1 MANLKTEV
9 ILTMNGKAAIQVLEA
24 LSDKAKSVRE
34 EIDNLDEKAPDFKQR
49 KAGLEEVYKALQ
61 SAETD
66 VIKGTERL
74 DHALQNLTSTSLQNL
89 RKALGDGRRQLQ
101 KLSEDELE
109 QADELRKKMKQV
121 GDEVRLLEGQYVKIA
136 DGLKNVSNQSDQW
149 LDKAIKQ
156 QRDLVGSLEKSDA
169 GYQKN
174 LSILKQLEA
183 EEDRRRGKM
192 SKNDAMATAS
202 NKYANAS
209 ELRRAKTTITEVRD
223 KTDSHKVGEIE
234 QYNKALQEIDKRL
247 NAISGQFVDIQKGI
261 GNVSN

>member
-24 LSDKAKSVRE
+24 LRDKAKSVRE

-101 KLSEDELE
+101 SLSEDDLE
-109 QADELRKKMKQV
+109 EIEEIRKKMKLA
-121 GDEVRLLEGQYVKIA
+121 GDQVRLLEGLYV
-136 DGLKNVSNQSDQW
+136 
-149 LDKAIKQ
+149 
-156 QRDLVGSLEKSDA
+156 
-169 GYQKN
+169 
-174 LSILKQLEA
+174 
-183 EEDRRRGKM
+183 
-192 SKNDAMATAS
+192 
-202 NKYANAS
+202 
-209 ELRRAKTTITEVRD
+209 
-223 KTDSHKVGEIE
+223 
-234 QYNKALQEIDKRL
+234 
-247 NAISGQFVDIQKGI
+247 
-261 GNVSN
+261 